1 MQRNLVD
8 PIADAELTY
17 QRRSI
22 NVRHRWLM
30 SVARIMYWLALVSS
44 IILFWGEFVT
54 SLTTAEVGKVSQILI
69 VSFVILIPIT
79 IVVHFGALLQTL
91 AFASNTITR
100 EKQTQTWQVLILTN
114 VDARRIVFSKWWAT
128 ISRMRHFYLG
138 AGLLRAGLTVGAIA
152 LLSRHG
158 VNIYGQMFALNSKS
172 ILLCGVGL
180 VVLSL
185 SSCGMTSAFGIVAS
199 LAGWRGRTEFI
210 LAAALRTVML
220 VALGGVLLL
229 TSQFVPYGIPVD
241 GGQLFR
247 VLSISL
253 IDNGSFL
260 AFKLANNAGQQSL
273 GVITYPICVLICL
286 GFHLLLTLALL
297 SLAELLAVRQG
308 ALPPRETSL
317 LNLSAANTDVAD

>member
-1 MQRNLVD
+1 MQRHLAD

-22 NVRHRWLM
+22 NVWSHRLIF
-30 SVARIMYWLALVSS
+30 VAKIMYWLALVSS
-44 IILFWGEFVT
+44 IILYWGEFVT
-54 SLTTAEVGKVSQILI
+54 SVTTGEVGKVSEKLILL
-69 VSFVILIPIT
+69 FVIVIPTT

-100 EKQTQTWQVLILTN
+100 EKQTQTWHVLILTN
-114 VDARRIVFSKWWAT
+114 IDARRIVMSKWWAM
-128 ISRMRHFYLG
+128 ISRMRHLYLA
-138 AGLLRAGLTVGAIA
+138 AGLLRAGLMVSAIA

-158 VNIYGQMFALNSKS
+158 VYLYGQMFALNSKS
-172 ILLCGVGL
+172 ILLCGVAL

-185 SSCGMTSAFGIVAS
+185 SSGGMTAAFGVLAS
-199 LAGWRGRTEFI
+199 LLGLRGRTEFI
-210 LAAALRTVML
+210 LAAAFRTVVLTAVGGIL
-220 VALGGVLLL
+220 VL

-247 VLSISL
+247 AFGISL

-260 AFKLANNAGQQSL
+260 AFKLANYAGQQSL
-273 GVITYPICVLICL
+273 GVITYPICLLLCL
-286 GFHLLLTLALL
+286 GFHFLLTLALL

-308 ALPPRETSL
+308 ALPLRENAL
-317 LNLSAANTDVAD
+317 LDLPDTNKDFGD